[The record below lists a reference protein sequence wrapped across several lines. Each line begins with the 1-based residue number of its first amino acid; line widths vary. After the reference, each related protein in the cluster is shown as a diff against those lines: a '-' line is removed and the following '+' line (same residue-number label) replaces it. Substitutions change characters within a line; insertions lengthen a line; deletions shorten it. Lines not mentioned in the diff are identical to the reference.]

1 MADAEESVPQGV
13 GKDGYDFDQQKVLG
27 EGASCKV
34 VTATRKNDNLAV
46 AVKIMNKTKAV
57 NAKMFKKEREI
68 LQKLKHPNIINLI
81 ETFDTS
87 KKFYIVTEL
96 SNGGELFDRIVDPKF
111 NMTEKIV
118 AMYMK
123 QVLEALHHLHSRN
136 IVHRDLKPENFIFK
150 SSAVDAPIILID
162 FGTALVVEDDT
173 EYTDLVGT
181 PFYLAPESASNRPSR
196 TGKMLKSSDIWSAG
210 VITYICLTG
219 SPPFYGNTN
228 RQICHA
234 IVRNKISF
242 PDHKPPLSEGFKD
255 WIGKSTQKRWKKRI
269 TMDEALQHNWILG
282 ETATKNKINVDA
294 VRSLRQFNYQSKLK
308 KAVANILATN
318 MGDGPSERV
327 LKHFNS
333 LDKDGDQ
340 KLSVE
345 ELEALFKEVGYQA
358 DTATAEAKR
367 VMSEVDRDQDGHI
380 SLEEFGVVWQR
391 KLLAVNEQYI
401 KAVFGVLDGDN
412 NGEIT
417 AEELGKVLE
426 HMNED
431 DIESIIQE
439 ADTNGDGKIQY
450 KEFRNAMKERIPQ
463 PQPIKVQSSDLA
475 SFDEESSSAIVS

>member
-1 MADAEESVPQGV
+1 
-13 GKDGYDFDQQKVLG
+13 
-27 EGASCKV
+27 
-34 VTATRKNDNLAV
+34 
-46 AVKIMNKTKAV
+46 MNKTKAV

-136 IVHRDLKPENFIFK
+136 IVHRDLKPENFIFQ

-255 WIGKSTQKRWKKRI
+255 WIGKSTQKRWTKLCSTTGYSVRPLQKTRSTSTPFALCGSSTTNRSSRKRLRI
-269 TMDEALQHNWILG
+269 FLPPTWAMVLPRGCLSTLILSTKTGIKSSALKNWKLFS
-282 ETATKNKINVDA
+282 KRSVINQIPP
-294 VRSLRQFNYQSKLK
+294 L
-308 KAVANILATN
+308 
-318 MGDGPSERV
+318 
-327 LKHFNS
+327 
-333 LDKDGDQ
+333 
-340 KLSVE
+340 
-345 ELEALFKEVGYQA
+345 
-358 DTATAEAKR
+358 
-367 VMSEVDRDQDGHI
+367 
-380 SLEEFGVVWQR
+380 R
-391 KLLAVNEQYI
+391 KLNE
-401 KAVFGVLDGDN
+401 
-412 NGEIT
+412 
-417 AEELGKVLE
+417 
-426 HMNED
+426 
-431 DIESIIQE
+431 
-439 ADTNGDGKIQY
+439 
-450 KEFRNAMKERIPQ
+450 
-463 PQPIKVQSSDLA
+463 
-475 SFDEESSSAIVS
+475 